1 MILLGALVMLIAA
14 DRDTGTSELEGEATC
29 PSLDK
34 EALCGYPGSI
44 FTCRVVG
51 VLLPKAQKHGSV
63 TFLSCLTWSF
73 NNQQKIAQT
82 NS

>member
-1 MILLGALVMLIAA
+1 MIPLGALVMLIAA
-14 DRDTGTSELEGEATC
+14 DRGTGTSELAGEATC

-51 VLLPKAQKHGSV
+51 VLLPKAQKHGSSYIS
-63 TFLSCLTWSF
+63 LL
-73 NNQQKIAQT
+73 I
-82 NS
+82 